1 VVSVTTG
8 RPIAGTTQAAPFGY
22 GLGVLQQTT
31 PPLGRCGPTKA
42 RPSATRCSTSYFP
55 RSGMIIAR
63 REQLPALG
71 RDDLFTLAAS
81 VYQAL
86 QKAGLG

>member
-1 VVSVTTG
+1 
-8 RPIAGTTQAAPFGY
+8 
-22 GLGVLQQTT
+22 
-31 PPLGRCGPTKA
+31 
-42 RPSATRCSTSYFP
+42 
-55 RSGMIIAR
+55 MIIAR